1 MYFKHYDTQWS
12 VCRCDTQWHSNKC
25 IHCNFVK
32 YWLIHNNLLWKGFSF
47 CSTNS
52 HSSNISVIV
61 IKVFV
66 KGRSNRNIQNSMIVV
81 FNYSCCQWAK
91 LGDNK
96 TNRLELNLKL
106 AQAVCVYG
114 TSGTSGTH
122 SVPSPTR
129 PATSSSCLFAH
140 TISPWLHQERCNDK

>member
-1 MYFKHYDTQWS
+1 MS
-12 VCRCDTQWHSNKC
+12 LWHSIKC
-25 IHCNFVK
+25 IHYNFVK
-32 YWLIHNNLLWKGFSF
+32 YWLIHNNLLRKGFSF

-52 HSSNISVIV
+52 HSSNMSPIV

-66 KGRSNRNIQNSMIVV
+66 KGCSNGNIQNSMIVV
-81 FNYSCCQWAK
+81 FNYSRCQWAK

-106 AQAVCVYG
+106 AQAICVYG
-114 TSGTSGTH
+114 TSGTFGTH

-129 PATSSSCLFAH
+129 PATSSSCHFAS
-140 TISPWLHQERCNDK
+140 TISPWLHQKRCTKKYKTLIIWKE